1 MANKRVDEATINASL
16 DAHLHGSRAGDV
28 EHARHLH
35 EMLDLMLTER
45 EGPDGQLWLTDH
57 GKMLLADMHRQLSKC
72 DGCGDRLKDIVL
84 DAVRLGPHKGHW
96 HDTSSF
102 VRDLQIAT
110 AVADELCEER
120 DAGLKLDI
128 RGAAEVVARRKE
140 FGLDSSQICEVYEE
154 IAESVEGF
162 REISRG

>member
-16 DAHLHGSRAGDV
+16 DAFLHGSRAGDV
-28 EHARHLH
+28 EQARHLH

-57 GKMLLADMHRQLSKC
+57 GKMLLADMHRELSKC
-72 DGCGDRLKDIVL
+72 DGCGDRLRDIVL

-110 AVADELCEER
+110 AVADELCAQR
-120 DAGLKLDI
+120 DAELKPDLG
-128 RGAAEVVARRKE
+128 GAAEIVSERGG
-140 FGLDSSQICEVYEE
+140 FGMSPPQICEVYEQ